1 MLRLRILRACALAA
15 ALGAAPLPALPGT
28 ADIAWSVDA
37 ARSSVTLSASELLVA
52 KVAGTIP
59 VVSGEIVTSDGLQ
72 APSRVD
78 VVLRAAGLTTH
89 DAKRDAD
96 LRSDRFFDVA
106 RYPQIM
112 FASDRVVATG
122 PQTFRIDGQ
131 LTMHGVTRPIT
142 FDARANGVPS
152 DAGGRRVHYDATGQ
166 FRRSDYGMTYARGV
180 VGNVVKLTVA
190 LEAVHSVSGVRR

>member
-1 MLRLRILRACALAA
+1 MLAIALGGA
-15 ALGAAPLPALPGT
+15 ALPAR
-28 ADIAWSVDA
+28 ADVVWSVDP
-37 ARSSVTLSASELLVA
+37 ARSTVALSAPELILA

-59 VVSGEIVTSDGLQ
+59 VASGEIVTPGGIT

-106 RYPQIM
+106 RYPQIT

-122 PQTFRIDGQ
+122 PQSFAIQGQ

-142 FDARANGVPS
+142 FDARASGVRNEA
-152 DAGGRRVHYDATGQ
+152 DGRRRVHYDAVGR
-166 FRRSDYGMTYARGV
+166 FRRSDYGMTYAAGV

-190 LEAVHSVSGVRR
+190 IEAVN

>member
-1 MLRLRILRACALAA
+1 MRRLRLVPLCALAI
-15 ALGAAPLPALPGT
+15 ALGAAAPPAR
-28 ADIAWSVDA
+28 ADVVWSVDP
-37 ARSSVTLSASELLVA
+37 ARSSVALSASELIVA

-59 VVSGEIVTSDGLQ
+59 VVSGEIVTPGGVT

-106 RYPQIM
+106 RYPQIT
-112 FASDRVVATG
+112 FASERVVVTG
-122 PQTFRIDGQ
+122 PQSFAIQGQ

-142 FDARANGVPS
+142 FDARATGVRN
-152 DAGGRRVHYDATGQ
+152 DAGGRRRVHYDAVGR
-166 FRRSDYGMTYARGV
+166 FRRSDYGMTYAHGV

-190 LEAVHSVSGVRR
+190 IEAVD

>member
-1 MLRLRILRACALAA
+1 MLRSRIIPLCVLATAFIISRPPAA
-15 ALGAAPLPALPGT
+15 AEGL
-28 ADIAWSVDA
+28 WSVDPD
-37 ARSSVTLSASELLVA
+37 RSTVALSASELVVA

-59 VVSGEIVTSDGLQ
+59 VASGEILTAGGMK
-72 APSRVD
+72 PPTRVD
-78 VVLRAAGLTTH
+78 IVLRAAGLTTR

-106 RYPQIM
+106 RYPRIL

-122 PQTFRIDGQ
+122 TQTFTIDGQ
-131 LTMHGVTRPIT
+131 LTLHGVTRPIR
-142 FDARANGVPS
+142 FDARTTGVRNDANGK
-152 DAGGRRVHYDATGQ
+152 RRVHYDAVGS

-190 LEAVHSVSGVRR
+190 IEAVD

>member
-1 MLRLRILRACALAA
+1 MLRPRTIPLCVLMAALA
-15 ALGAAPLPALPGT
+15 GAPLAAR
-28 ADIAWSVDA
+28 ADVAWSVDPA
-37 ARSSVTLSASELLVA
+37 HSTVALSAAELVVA

-59 VVSGEIVTSDGLQ
+59 VVSGEIVTAGGTKP
-72 APSRVD
+72 PSRVD

-96 LRSDRFFDVA
+96 LRSNRFFDVV

-122 PQTFRIDGQ
+122 PQTFTIDGQ
-131 LTMHGVTRPIT
+131 LTMHGVTRPIR
-142 FDARANGVPS
+142 FDARSSGVRDDANGK
-152 DAGGRRVHYDATGQ
+152 RRVHYDAVGS

-190 LEAVHSVSGVRR
+190 IEAVD